1 MKGCNMNDTW
11 FPTPIEKLRKNF
23 VFSDE
28 YSVVSDV
35 CYSIQYLE
43 FLSHEL
49 ATHNLTM
56 VIRKQI
62 IKNYIIVASGII
74 EAIFY
79 TVCKNKK
86 IVKKKSIHFDTLIRL
101 VLDNNLLSL
110 SSKECLVI
118 HSLRRLR
125 NKVHIYS
132 NTYYYDTSFNS
143 FNFDD
148 YDRMRDILKIIL
160 SNKEIALEYKG
171 NI

>member
-1 MKGCNMNDTW
+1 MDDTS

-23 VFSDE
+23 IFSDE

-49 ATHNLTM
+49 ATHNLTT

-79 TVCKNKK
+79 MVCKNKK
-86 IVKKKSIHFDTLIRL
+86 IVKKNFA
-101 VLDNNLLSL
+101 N
-110 SSKECLVI
+110 
-118 HSLRRLR
+118 
-125 NKVHIYS
+125 YS
-132 NTYYYDTSFNS
+132 
-143 FNFDD
+143 
-148 YDRMRDILKIIL
+148 
-160 SNKEIALEYKG
+160 EIFK
-171 NI
+171 

>member
-1 MKGCNMNDTW
+1 MNDTW
-11 FPTPIEKLRKNF
+11 FPTPIEILRKNF
-23 VFSDE
+23 IFSDE

-35 CYSIQYLE
+35 CYSLQYLE

-79 TVCKNKK
+79 MVCKNKK

-101 VLDNNLLSL
+101 VLDNIIFKISL
-110 SSKECLVI
+110 
-118 HSLRRLR
+118 
-125 NKVHIYS
+125 
-132 NTYYYDTSFNS
+132 
-143 FNFDD
+143 
-148 YDRMRDILKIIL
+148 IL
-160 SNKEIALEYKG
+160 S
-171 NI
+171 